1 MARLDVSDV
10 LLDPDFMDTGL
21 VCERTVQTVG
31 TNGIAV
37 DTPTLTPFSGVVT
50 NDSGDILERIA
61 EGERTNG
68 SITIHTTFVLIDGAA
83 GYTADVVQWRG
94 RRYTVSNVADY
105 SNFGRGFVAASCD
118 LIPLAGS

>member
-21 VCERTVQTVG
+21 VCERTAQTVG

-37 DTPTLTPFSGVVT
+37 DTPTMTTFAGVVT
-50 NDSGDILERIA
+50 NDSGDILQRIA
-61 EGERTNG
+61 EGERTKG
-68 SITIHTTFVLIDGAA
+68 SITIHTTFLLNDGST

-94 RRYTVSNVADY
+94 RRYTVSNVSDY
-105 SNFGRGFVAASCD
+105 SNFGRGFVAATCD